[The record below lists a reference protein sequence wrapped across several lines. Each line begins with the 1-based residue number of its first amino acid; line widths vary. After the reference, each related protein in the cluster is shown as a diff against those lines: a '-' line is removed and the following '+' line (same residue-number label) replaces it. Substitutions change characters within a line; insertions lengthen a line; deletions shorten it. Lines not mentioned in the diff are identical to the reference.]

1 LILDDID
8 VTDSVKNPDIIQKNY
23 DKITSETF
31 GAMSKTNAKII
42 FLGNT
47 INQDGV
53 VPRFRQEKAGIWD
66 IHHQPLIV
74 NEQIT
79 WSFFTQ
85 DMIDS
90 ILAKE

>member
-8 VTDSVKNPDIIQKNY
+8 VTDSVKNPEIIDKNY

-53 VPRFRQEKAGIWD
+53 VPRFRQEKQGIWD
-66 IHHQPLIV
+66 IHRQPLIV
-74 NEQIT
+74 DGAIQ
-79 WSFFTQ
+79 WDFFTQ
-85 DMIDS
+85 EMIDS
-90 ILAKE
+90 IIGKE